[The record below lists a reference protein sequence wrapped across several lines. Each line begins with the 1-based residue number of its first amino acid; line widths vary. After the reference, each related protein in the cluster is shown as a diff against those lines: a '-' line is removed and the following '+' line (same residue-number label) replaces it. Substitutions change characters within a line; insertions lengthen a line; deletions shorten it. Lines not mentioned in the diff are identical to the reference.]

1 MKDHTQRDT
10 RETFQVEN
18 RQRLRQFISYLVC
31 SLIFTQWIGCTPMT
45 ETQKER
51 EGRIQSSSQTQ
62 NGRFVNPNGI
72 SAKLFSKETWDV
84 TKEYIFVKRIDP
96 IPTTDLPIHR
106 LYPEQWE
113 NDQAG
118 QFSFSWL
125 GHASVLI
132 VMENQ
137 RILVDPVLEERAS
150 PFSWIGPKR
159 FHPPPVTAE
168 ELPDVE
174 VVLITHDHY
183 DHLEKSTLVTIQ
195 EKVERF
201 IVPLGIG
208 ALLENWG
215 INPAKIT
222 ELDWWETCSSG
233 SLWFH
238 ATPAV
243 HYASRGLFDA
253 NHRLWCSW
261 SIVGEDKRAFISGDS
276 GYFDGFKNIGERL
289 GPFDV
294 TFLKIGASND
304 KGTWRALHMTPEE
317 AGQQH
322 LDLRGQ
328 SLVPLHWATF
338 NLALHPWYEPIERLV
353 TFSEQTPLTLITPE
367 LGKKIN
373 LHGKPDTDHWWLKY
387 KAPK

>member
-1 MKDHTQRDT
+1 
-10 RETFQVEN
+10 
-18 RQRLRQFISYLVC
+18 
-31 SLIFTQWIGCTPMT
+31 MT
-45 ETQKER
+45 ESQKQR
-51 EGRIQSSSQTQ
+51 EARIQLSSQNQ
-62 NGRFVNPNGI
+62 NDRFVNPNGV

-84 TKEYIFVKRIDP
+84 IKEYILVNRIDP
-96 IPTTDLPIHR
+96 KPPIDLPIHR
-106 LYPEQWE
+106 LHPEEWE
-113 NDQAG
+113 NHQAG

-125 GHASVLI
+125 GHSSVLI
-132 VMENQ
+132 AMENQ

-159 FHPPPVTAE
+159 FHPPPVTAG
-168 ELPDVE
+168 ELPGID

-208 ALLENWG
+208 ELLEDWG
-215 INPAKIT
+215 INPSKIS
-222 ELDWWETCSSG
+222 ELDWWETYSSG
-233 SLWFH
+233 SLTFY

-253 NHRLWCSW
+253 NQRLWCSW
-261 SIVGEDKRAFISGDS
+261 SIAGKDKRVFISGDS

-294 TFLKIGASND
+294 VFLKIGASND
-304 KGTWRALHMTPEE
+304 KGTWRTLHMTPEE

-322 LDLRGQ
+322 LDLKGQ
-328 SLVPLHWATF
+328 LLVPLHWATF
-338 NLALHPWYEPIERLV
+338 DLALHPWYEPIERLV
-353 TFSEQTPLTLITPE
+353 AFSEQTSLTLITPE

-373 LHGKPDTDHWWLKY
+373 LHAKPDTDHWWLKY
-387 KAPK
+387 KGA